1 MANIS
6 KTAGRVSVR
15 GLLRRS
21 AVLLSIGALAVTTAA
36 CGGGSSGSSSG
47 GSSPSAASGG
57 SNSSTS
63 AKLPEGTPGK
73 GKPAVT
79 LGTKN
84 FPEEFLLGDL
94 YEQALKAKG
103 FDVTQKPNIGDS
115 ETIDKAFQAKQ
126 IDMYPEY
133 TGEIVSSVAGDKT
146 QPKSAEDTFN
156 KAKAFEEKSRGATLL
171 PQTPFEDIDV
181 VIVKPDFAKKY
192 KLKTIGDLKNVGPNG
207 KGVSYAAQ
215 PASKTRYQGLVGLQ
229 KAYGLT
235 EVKFVGVDVGVYYN
249 ALDSGTTNTADAFS
263 TDGQLTSGKYVTLQD
278 PKHIMGF
285 QHVAP
290 VVRKDVL
297 SKQGPAF
304 EQTLNWVNSLLTTQ
318 AIQKM
323 NAAVQLQHQDAATVA
338 KTFLSSNGLK

>member
-1 MANIS
+1 MSNTS
-6 KTAGRVSVR
+6 KIAGPVSVK

-21 AVLLSIGALAVTTAA
+21 AVVLSIGALALTAA
-36 CGGGSSGSSSG
+36 CGSSGSSGSG
-47 GSSPSAASGG
+47 GSGGSAPAGG
-57 SNSSTS
+57 SNSATG
-63 AKLPEGTPGK
+63 AKLPDGTPGA

-79 LGTKN
+79 IGTKN
-84 FPEEFLLGDL
+84 FTEEYLLGDL

-103 FDVTQKPNIGDS
+103 FNVTQKPSIGDS

-156 KAKAFEEKSRGATLL
+156 KAKAFEEKSRDATML

-192 KLKTIGDLKNVGPNG
+192 KLKSIGDLNNVGPNG
-207 KGVSYAAQ
+207 QGVSYAAQ
-215 PASKTRYQGLVGLQ
+215 PASKTRYQGLVGMQ

-235 EVKFVGVDVGVYYN
+235 KVKFVGVDVGVFYN
-249 ALDSGTTNTADAFS
+249 ALDSGTTNTADVFS
-263 TDGQLTSGKYVTLQD
+263 TDGQLTSGKYVALQD

-290 VVRKDVL
+290 VIRKDVL

-304 EQTLNWVNSLLTTQ
+304 QQTLNWVNSLLTTP

-323 NAAVQLQHQDAATVA
+323 NAAIQLQHQDANTIAQ
-338 KTFLSSNGLK
+338 KFLASNGLK